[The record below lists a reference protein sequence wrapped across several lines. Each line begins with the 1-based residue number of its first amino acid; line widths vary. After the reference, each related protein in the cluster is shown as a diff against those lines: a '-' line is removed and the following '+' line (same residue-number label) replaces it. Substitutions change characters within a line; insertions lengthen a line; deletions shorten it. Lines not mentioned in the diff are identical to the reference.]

1 MGVTLVLLTNN
12 FKVKFLNVSNMPVGS
27 MFYNHDSAFLEEELS
42 AWEKVQIKEDFNWK
56 LFSSETPVP
65 NIFQGLEPRTWWFHS
80 S

>member
-1 MGVTLVLLTNN
+1 MLLMNN
-12 FKVKFLNVSNMPVGS
+12 FKVEFLNVSNIRVGS
-27 MFYNHDSAFLEEELS
+27 TFYNRDTAFLEEELS
-42 AWEKVQIKEDFNWK
+42 AWEKAQIKEDFNWK